1 MFSALVGLILPIT
14 LLLIQMP
21 TRGTSFGYAIHRLI
35 VALWPSSFW
44 LMATEGI
51 EGTPQAYLFIS
62 MSIAANVVVYSALGC
77 VLWGIKLIITFV
89 SSAH

>member
-1 MFSALVGLILPIT
+1 
-14 LLLIQMP
+14 
-21 TRGTSFGYAIHRLI
+21 
-35 VALWPSSFW
+35 
-44 LMATEGI
+44 MATEGI